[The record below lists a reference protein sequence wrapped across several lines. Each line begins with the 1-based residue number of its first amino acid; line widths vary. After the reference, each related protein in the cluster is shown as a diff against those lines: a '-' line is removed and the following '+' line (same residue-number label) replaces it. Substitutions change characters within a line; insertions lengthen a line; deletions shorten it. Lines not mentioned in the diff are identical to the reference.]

1 MEELSLYFKTDR
13 KKLLSNLKLFKQ
25 MSSSLYKTGNIRIRV
40 LKQGIELF
48 GIGLIK
54 FIEADTETLFDV
66 YVPLRIMYDY
76 TYSSKVEKISFSF
89 KEGIIKCGNFTLNS
103 PYITLSDLGRTL
115 ADDDVRYDEYTI
127 LKHYYNNDLDFIKK
141 NKLESRLTDA
151 LKSLDESV
159 NKSFKNFK
167 DFKVKKDDLKIF
179 LIDFIK
185 THI

>member
-1 MEELSLYFKTDR
+1 MEELSLYFKVDR
-13 KKLLSNLKLFKQ
+13 KKLLSSLKVFKQ
-25 MSSSLYKTGNIRIRV
+25 MSASLYKTGNIRIRV
-40 LKQGIELF
+40 LNQGIELF

-66 YVPLRIMYDY
+66 YVPLRLIYDY
-76 TYSSKVEKISFSF
+76 TNTSKVEKISFYF
-89 KEGIIKCGNFTLNS
+89 KEGMIKCGNFTLNS
-103 PYITLSDLGRTL
+103 PYISLSDLGRTL
-115 ADDDVRYDEYTI
+115 ADDDVVYDDYTI
-127 LKHYYNNDLDFIKK
+127 LKHYYNNDLDFIKH

-151 LKSLDESV
+151 LKYLDESV

-185 THI
+185 THL